1 MMGDND
7 FPYQG
12 DYRFRDL
19 LDRGEERKF
28 ATLPLPNKGGV
39 PNRPYNPSPEPAKPT
54 QPEEGFDE
62 FREKYGIPRTA
73 MALQEPHGFLRE
85 YISGRTGY
93 SQEGTEIPSLRLQK
107 DYAQEAGGP
116 LFEQDLISGTPS
128 FNIDPDIDSP
138 IIDQDIKKLQERHGV
153 SKTNMKEL
161 ERNSQRLRNMIRGI

>member
-1 MMGDND
+1 
-7 FPYQG
+7 
-12 DYRFRDL
+12 
-19 LDRGEERKF
+19 
-28 ATLPLPNKGGV
+28 
-39 PNRPYNPSPEPAKPT
+39 
-54 QPEEGFDE
+54 
-62 FREKYGIPRTA
+62 

-128 FNIDPDIDSP
+128 FNLDPDIDSP
-138 IIDQDIKKLQERHGV
+138 IIDRDIKKLQERYGV
-153 SKTNMKEL
+153 SKTNMREL